1 MDCWKALKMAVGAV
15 DTETDGFWTFSREIF
30 AFAVDAMVD
39 ELMSFKALLS
49 SLCSSRGFAIAHD
62 LMITI

>member
-1 MDCWKALKMAVGAV
+1 MDFWKALKMAVGAV

-39 ELMSFKALLS
+39 LTNELQGAALI
-49 SLCSSRGFAIAHD
+49 SL
-62 LMITI
+62 